1 MTSPVFTVRPVL
13 LALSSSAVAAQTDA
27 RWIKVFAD
35 SSEMIAVDSASVLPV
50 GDGIYRVW
58 ERGVSRQRPRC
69 VRSPESSSIA
79 GSGWRA
85 SSRWPTP
92 APRRLG
98 PPRNR
103 ATGMRFRPTVGSRPS
118 GNTCAPWQRPALRGA
133 RQAALVTPTGH
144 LAAYRGI
151 I

>member
-13 LALSSSAVAAQTDA
+13 LALSSSAVAAQTAA

-58 ERGVSRQRPRC
+58 ERGVSRQTSE
-69 VRSPESSSIA
+69 VRALARVEFDC
-79 GSGWRA
+79 
-85 SSRWPTP
+85 
-92 APRRLG
+92 RL
-98 PPRNR
+98 R

-118 GNTCAPWQRPALRGA
+118 GNTCAPWQRSALRGA
-133 RQAALVTPTGH
+133 RQAALDTPTAH